1 MKNGPYENYLRE
13 ARWMRSDYV
22 MTDGAVQHP
31 YSIFHGSLL
40 PQTCER
46 RNLLVVFS
54 WPVDKH

>member
-31 YSIFHGSLL
+31 YSAFIRSPATNVARFCPGLDRLAS
-40 PQTCER
+40 CR
-46 RNLLVVFS
+46 
-54 WPVDKH
+54 